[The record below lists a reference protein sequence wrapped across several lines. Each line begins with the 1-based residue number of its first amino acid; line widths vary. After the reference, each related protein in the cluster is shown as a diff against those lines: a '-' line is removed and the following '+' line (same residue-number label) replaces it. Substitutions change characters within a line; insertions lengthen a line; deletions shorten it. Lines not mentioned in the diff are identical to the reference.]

1 MKVKT
6 VDDLFLIRKSSI
18 KVLDQIGKLILQ
30 NLKEERKMVFP
41 AKIETTNA
49 IVKRY
54 LKKGVIKRSINGGK
68 VTRKNKYY

>member
-30 NLKEERKMVFP
+30 QLKEGRKMVFP

-49 IVKRY
+49 IIKNY
-54 LKKGVIKRSINGGK
+54 YKKKMLLNVLFVVVN
-68 VTRKNKYY
+68 